1 MMLIRAEL
9 SKLAA
14 QRGALFWGFVALPA
28 FLFVIAC
35 IFNGAVPQG
44 TGGSVDVH
52 PVRAL
57 LRGIGAAGNPLVHL
71 FFAVG
76 AAAFFAVEYRHAC
89 WRLLVP
95 RRSRTALLGAK
106 LAAFLIA
113 AAASLALLSLGTL
126 VAIFALPLVRGVQ
139 PVASEALGAGT
150 VAVLLAMLVSMLQLA
165 GLAAWV
171 ALMAVVTRSTMG
183 AILPPFLLSFAS
195 AAVQAYLGGEPGKLL
210 LLPGVAPELLRA
222 GIAYGFD
229 GSLMLAP
236 GRAMLALLVTIG
248 WFVVPMAA
256 ALFVFARQDLARE

>member
-9 SKLAA
+9 AKLAS

-35 IFNGAVPQG
+35 VFNGAVPQG
-44 TGGSVDVH
+44 TGASVEVH

-57 LRGIGAAGNPLVHL
+57 LRGLGAAGNPLVHL
-71 FFAVG
+71 FLAVG
-76 AAAFFAVEYRHAC
+76 AAAFFAAEYRHAT

-95 RRSRTALLGAK
+95 RRSRAASLGAK

-113 AAASLALLSLGTL
+113 AATSLVLLSLGTL
-126 VAIFALPLVRGVQ
+126 VAIFALPLVRGVH
-139 PVASEALGAGT
+139 PLAAEPFAAGAI
-150 VAVLLAMLVSMLQLA
+150 AILLTLLVSMLQLA

-183 AILPPFLLSFAS
+183 AILPPFLLSFGS
-195 AAVQAYLGGEPGKLL
+195 AAAQAYLGGEPGKLL
-210 LLPGVAPELLRA
+210 LLPGAAPELLRA

-229 GSLMLAP
+229 GTLMLSP
-236 GRAMLALLVTIG
+236 GRAMLALLVTAG
-248 WFVVPMAA
+248 WFAVPMAA
-256 ALFVFARQDLARE
+256 ALFLFARQDLARE